1 VGDTAAVE
9 KEYKAAGG
17 RNTLFIFADGGTT

>member
-17 RNTLFIFADGGTT
+17 RNTLYIFADGGTT